1 MTPHLTLQEAAI
13 RLALT
18 LLASGLIGLNRE
30 VAGHAAGFRTTILV
44 SLAASL
50 AMMQMQVLLAA
61 TGKTPSSFGVMDMMR
76 LPLGILSGMGFI
88 GAGAILRRGNLVI
101 GVTTAATL
109 WVVTVLGLLFG
120 GGQIWLGVG
129 GTLLAAG
136 VLWMLKRVDDA
147 VVRLRRATMTVRG
160 DTAALDVSA
169 VKSAAKHAQYHL
181 ELRDIEH
188 ENRQTSVRFL
198 VRWRGAPHDEAPAGL
213 LSELTGMAGV
223 TSVRWFY
230 RTE

>member
-50 AMMQMQVLLAA
+50 AMMQMQILLAA
-61 TGKTPSSFGVMDMMR
+61 TGKTPASFGVMDMMR

-88 GAGAILRRGNLVI
+88 GAGAILRRGNLII

-109 WVVTVLGLLFG
+109 WVATVIGLLFG
-120 GGQIWLGVG
+120 GGQIWLGVA

-147 VVRLRRATMTVRG
+147 VRRLRRATMTVRG
-160 DTAALDVSA
+160 EAAALDLAA
-169 VKSAAKHAQYHL
+169 VKSAAKEAQYDL
-181 ELRDIEH
+181 ELRDFEI
-188 ENRQTSVRFL
+188 ENRQAAARFL
-198 VRWRGAPHDEAPAGL
+198 VRWRGAPRDEAPAGL
-213 LSELTGMAGV
+213 LKTLRALSGV

>member
-1 MTPHLTLQEAAI
+1 
-13 RLALT
+13 
-18 LLASGLIGLNRE
+18 
-30 VAGHAAGFRTTILV
+30 
-44 SLAASL
+44 
-50 AMMQMQVLLAA
+50 
-61 TGKTPSSFGVMDMMR
+61 
-76 LPLGILSGMGFI
+76 
-88 GAGAILRRGNLVI
+88 
-101 GVTTAATL
+101 
-109 WVVTVLGLLFG
+109 
-120 GGQIWLGVG
+120 
-129 GTLLAAG
+129 
-136 VLWMLKRVDDA
+136 MLKRVDDA

-169 VKSAAKHAQYHL
+169 VKSAAKHAQYDL